1 MGLCPGATLTRLGY
15 RPATKTAF
23 NSLVFCELRLASRH
37 TGSSE
42 GGPPLRLS
50 IRGLK
55 GCLLDDDSGLLV
67 EDDASEDEPPRGA
80 GMFFLPPRPEDEP
93 PPLPPPGPREPPL
106 PARAPRNP
114 ASCSNCANCVRR
126 SAIPSSVRKLRKLS
140 LVNAISAPRPRD
152 LASIH
157 AVNKTRRHSS
167 CLLYENKNKLT
178 VERV

>member
-1 MGLCPGATLTRLGY
+1 MCEGLTLTRFGY
-15 RPATKTAF
+15 RPATKTALR
-23 NSLVFCELRLASRH
+23 SLVFDEFRLASRH
-37 TGSSE
+37 TGSSG

-55 GCLLDDDSGLLV
+55 GCLLDDSGLLV
-67 EDDASEDEPPRGA
+67 DDASEAEPPRGA

-93 PPLPPPGPREPPL
+93 PFPPPGPRELPL

-126 SAIPSSVRKLRKLS
+126 SAIPSSVRKLRKFS
-140 LVNAISAPRPRD
+140 RVNAISAPRPRD
-152 LASIH
+152 LASTH
-157 AVNKTRRHSS
+157 AVNKQTRRQSN
-167 CLLYENKNKLT
+167 CLRYENENKRT